1 MASATLFS
9 CFVWTHC
16 YKKKVQAE
24 YRETLLGVEMA
35 DKDAGKESASLLGI
49 GGRADTVTF

>member
-1 MASATLFS
+1 MFS